1 MAIYRPTVAGKRV
14 LVVDDDPDIR
24 ELLFTALEDEGFEV
38 VPAGNGQEALAI
50 IETFRPDV
58 IVLDLMMP
66 VMDGWQFAAEL
77 RARDEDIPIVL
88 LSAARDLATHAKALS
103 AAEII
108 EKPFDLSDLLPKIAR
123 VASAA

>member
-1 MAIYRPTVAGKRV
+1 V

-38 VPAGNGQEALAI
+38 VPAGNGHEALAI

-77 RARDEDIPIVL
+77 RSRDEDIPIVL
-88 LSAARDLATHAKALS
+88 LS

-108 EKPFDLSDLLPKIAR
+108 EKPFDLSELLPKIAR

>member
-1 MAIYRPTVAGKRV
+1 MAGKRV

-38 VPAGNGQEALAI
+38 VPAGNGEEALAI
-50 IETFRPDV
+50 IRTFRPDV

-77 RARDEDIPIVL
+77 RSRDEDIPLVL
-88 LSAARDLATHAKALS
+88 LSAAPDLESHAKTLA

-108 EKPFDLSDLLPKIAR
+108 EKPFELSELLPKIAR
-123 VASAA
+123 VADAA

>member
-1 MAIYRPTVAGKRV
+1 V

-38 VPAGNGQEALAI
+38 VPAGNGREALAI
-50 IETFRPDV
+50 IRTFRPDV

-66 VMDGWQFAAEL
+66 VMDGWQFASEL
-77 RARDEDIPIVL
+77 RIRDEGDEDIPIVL
-88 LSAARDLATHAKALS
+88 LSAARDLRAHAEALS

-108 EKPFDLSDLLPKIAR
+108 EKPFDLADLLPKIAR

>member
-1 MAIYRPTVAGKRV
+1 M

-24 ELLFTALEDEGFEV
+24 ELLFTALADEGFEV
-38 VPAGNGQEALAI
+38 VPAANGEEALAI
-50 IETFRPDV
+50 IKTFRPDV

-66 VMDGWQFAAEL
+66 VMDGWQFAGEL
-77 RARDEDIPIVL
+77 HQRDEDIPLVL
-88 LSAARDLATHAKALS
+88 LSAARDLPAHAKSLG

-108 EKPFDLSDLLPKIAR
+108 AKPFDLSELLPKIAR

>member
-1 MAIYRPTVAGKRV
+1 M

-50 IETFRPDV
+50 IKTFRPDV
-58 IVLDLMMP
+58 IILDLMMP

-77 RARDEDIPIVL
+77 RALDEDIPLVL
-88 LSAARDLATHAKALS
+88 LSAAHDLRTHAKALS

-108 EKPFDLSDLLPKIAR
+108 EKPFDLSELLPKIAR